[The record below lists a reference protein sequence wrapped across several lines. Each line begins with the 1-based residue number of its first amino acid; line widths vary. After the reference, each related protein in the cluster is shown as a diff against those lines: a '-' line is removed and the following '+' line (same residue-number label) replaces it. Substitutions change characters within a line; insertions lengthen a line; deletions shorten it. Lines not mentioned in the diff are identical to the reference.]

1 MADLPPDEDEYLAYL
16 EEVGTEQDPF
26 VADGE
31 MDAEKKIQYARER
44 AERDFFYFARFVL
57 GFDRSKI
64 EYREQVKGREIK
76 KQRIQEGPQ
85 WGISALTPHK
95 KIVDIL
101 TCGATKVHVEAPRGT
116 YKSTL
121 LLCWAAWN
129 IVINANVRIFYSMDT
144 HRQAKKRVA
153 KVRQFLESN
162 VKIRELWPH
171 IEVAP
176 AGSGAFICSNRTDPT
191 IVDPTMEA
199 GGPDCDF
206 TGSHF
211 DIIILDDIVNF
222 KNVRTADGLEN
233 SVEFFNMVQPLLDPG
248 GILAAIGTRYHEQD
262 LWSEIL
268 NQSTEFGGEWECLV
282 LDCGMDLYQKEDKTW
297 ALRGE
302 PIFPFLDEKVLY
314 GILNSKSQ
322 DGGHR
327 TFSSQYLNRCLSA
340 DEQIFYRENFKPAR
354 RAEWHRHINW
364 YVLTDT
370 AVTKNDKSCFSVV
383 ALVGVDGMDH
393 AWLAKLHIG
402 HWKPSEFR
410 DYLFHTLEWADN
422 EQYKVKHVVMEKT
435 TANTVFETMF
445 DEEAIRRKM
454 RVRYA
459 KLSRG
464 LTDQSKN
471 QRIQGLDGRMG
482 QGRFHVLDTVDHYYQ
497 DLNRTK
503 VLFDPYGWKKD
514 GPPMPSGE
522 LVDQFI
528 KFPSSKWKDIPDALA
543 DLEAKDKDGQ
553 RVCKGRGHKGDVQ
566 RNLGARVGQV
576 IEMPSMPKQIQ
587 TRSQRGSGD
596 QRAARAAQIQ
606 AHGGRY
612 Q

>member
-1 MADLPPDEDEYLAYL
+1 
-16 EEVGTEQDPF
+16 
-26 VADGE
+26 
-31 MDAEKKIQYARER
+31 
-44 AERDFFYFARFVL
+44 
-57 GFDRSKI
+57 
-64 EYREQVKGREIK
+64 
-76 KQRIQEGPQ
+76 
-85 WGISALTPHK
+85 
-95 KIVDIL
+95 
-101 TCGATKVHVEAPRGT
+101 
-116 YKSTL
+116 
-121 LLCWAAWN
+121 
-129 IVINANVRIFYSMDT
+129 
-144 HRQAKKRVA
+144 
-153 KVRQFLESN
+153 
-162 VKIRELWPH
+162 
-171 IEVAP
+171 
-176 AGSGAFICSNRTDPT
+176 
-191 IVDPTMEA
+191 
-199 GGPDCDF
+199 
-206 TGSHF
+206 
-211 DIIILDDIVNF
+211 
-222 KNVRTADGLEN
+222 
-233 SVEFFNMVQPLLDPG
+233 
-248 GILAAIGTRYHEQD
+248 
-262 LWSEIL
+262 
-268 NQSTEFGGEWECLV
+268 
-282 LDCGMDLYQKEDKTW
+282 
-297 ALRGE
+297 
-302 PIFPFLDEKVLY
+302 
-314 GILNSKSQ
+314 
-322 DGGHR
+322 
-327 TFSSQYLNRCLSA
+327 
-340 DEQIFYRENFKPAR
+340 
-354 RAEWHRHINW
+354 
-364 YVLTDT
+364 
-370 AVTKNDKSCFSVV
+370 
-383 ALVGVDGMDH
+383 MDH